1 MIKRTMIAAC
11 VDLECRR
18 ASMPKII
25 ILAIVFLLSGTVL
38 AGDWDITPRVTL
50 VEEHSDNV
58 TLVDQNTLSDFI
70 TTLTPGVT
78 IRGDSA
84 KLLTNID
91 YNMQNLIYGDNDN
104 FDRTNHQLQSNA
116 LATLIDN
123 VLTFNAQASLS
134 QQAISNRGQF
144 AISNRSQ
151 TGNQTDVLFYEFS
164 PRFQHHFGRWAD
176 FSSTYRH
183 AETEFGDGSAGTGDE
198 ETIEFELNSGERIAK
213 TPIKLSYTEREA
225 NFDSGR
231 VNETKR
237 FLANLSYI
245 YSRKLTLTLETG
257 VDENSFSGNSN
268 GNDGFR
274 WKFGGTWNPGPRTTI
289 AGHFGERGFGET
301 FDVKVN
307 HRHRRLT
314 FDLNYQE
321 NLRTIAQRQREL
333 VLIPLNDVNNLPIFD
348 INASSDILTPVNT
361 ASINE
366 EVSLSRSLRI
376 NLNYEWRRSSVN
388 AGYFQTDRTFQ
399 SSLGGE
405 ETRGF
410 SVGWQRTLRPR
421 LTATAN
427 FSWRESLIPNGLGS
441 SELMQFSPGL
451 NYELGPHTS
460 TSLRYQYVDSAGE
473 QSFNSFLENA
483 ITANVSIYY

>member
-1 MIKRTMIAAC
+1 MIDAC
-11 VDLECRR
+11 FDSGFRR
-18 ASMPKII
+18 APIPKVAT
-25 ILAIVFLLSGTVL
+25 LAAGVLLFGTVS
-38 AGDWDITPRVTL
+38 AGEWDITPRVT
-50 VEEHSDNV
+50 VVQEHSDNV

-70 TTLTPGVT
+70 TTLTPGVSL
-78 IRGDSA
+78 RGNSA
-84 KLLTNID
+84 KLQTNVD

-134 QQAISNRGQF
+134 QQTISNRGQF

-198 ETIEFELNSGERIAK
+198 ETIEFELTSGDRIAK
-213 TPIKLSYTEREA
+213 TPLKFSYTEREA

-245 YSRKLTLTLETG
+245 FSRKLTLTLETG

-274 WKFGGTWNPGPRTTI
+274 WKFGGTWNPGPRTSI

-307 HRHRRLT
+307 HRHRRFT

-333 VLIPLNDVNNLPIFD
+333 VLIPLTDSNNLPIFD
-348 INASSDILTPVNT
+348 INASSNILTPVNT
-361 ASINE
+361 ASVNE
-366 EVSLSRSLRI
+366 EVSLSRTLRI
-376 NLNYEWRRSSVN
+376 DLNYFWRRSSIN

-399 SSLGGE
+399 SSLVGE

-410 SVGWQRTLRPR
+410 NVNWQRTLRPR

-427 FSWRESLIPNGLGS
+427 FSWRESIIPNGRGS
-441 SELMQFSPGL
+441 NEVMQFSPGL

-460 TSLRYQYVDSAGE
+460 TSLRYQYVDSTGD

-483 ITANVSIYY
+483 ITANLSVYY